1 MRFSVSQGDELPCM
15 SYLSKRCLGRFGHD
29 AVAAELV
36 DDAALGLVACHL
48 DGLHLGMARNLAN
61 A

>member
-1 MRFSVSQGDELPCM
+1 M